1 MRVLRGWWRRF
12 RGWWLLTVAAAV
24 SAVLSAVGW
33 VYTGLV
39 AAVAVGVGGAVAAV
53 LAERGRAHLAD
64 RAKAAAGSR
73 SGLYVAPVGEI
84 EDPVRLGTHPAAR
97 VKGEDGRINRTPAF
111 VERDRMADV
120 KAALTAGGFVL
131 MVGDSTAGKTR
142 LAYEAMRACLPR
154 HVCVKPE
161 TSDALP
167 AAITVARQK
176 RPSVLWLDDLERYL
190 GIGGLTRRISSSSS
204 RSVRIVVLAT
214 CARTSAMISVPA
226 TIRYGRRA
234 TGRWH
239 GRGGARRSGRSG

>member
-1 MRVLRGWWRRF
+1 MRVLRGWWRRL

-24 SAVLSAVGW
+24 TAVLSAVGW

-53 LAERGRAHLAD
+53 LTERGRAHLAD

-84 EDPVRLGTHPAAR
+84 EDPIRLGTHPAAA
-97 VKGEDGRINRTPAF
+97 VEGEDGRIDRTPAF
-111 VERDRMADV
+111 VERDQMADV

-167 AAITVARQK
+167 AAIAVARQK

-190 GIGGLTRRISSSSS
+190 GIGGLTRTDL
-204 RSVRIVVLAT
+204 VELVEVGRIVVLAT
-214 CARTSAMISVPA
+214 MRSHERDDLSARHDPV
-226 TIRYGRRA
+226 RA
-234 TGRWH
+234 ASDRQVARA
-239 GRGGARRSGRSG
+239 GRGETFWH

>member
-1 MRVLRGWWRRF
+1 
-12 RGWWLLTVAAAV
+12 LLTVAAAV
-24 SAVLSAVGW
+24 TAVLSAVGW

-53 LAERGRAHLAD
+53 LTERGRAHLAD

-84 EDPVRLGTHPAAR
+84 EDPIRLGTHPAAA
-97 VKGEDGRINRTPAF
+97 VEGEDGRIDRTPAF
-111 VERDRMADV
+111 VERDQMADV

-167 AAITVARQK
+167 AAIAVARQK

-190 GIGGLTRRISSSSS
+190 GIGGLTRTDLVELVEVGPDRGAGDYP
-204 RSVRIVVLAT
+204 LAR
-214 CARTSAMISVPA
+214 AR
-226 TIRYGRRA
+226 
-234 TGRWH
+234 
-239 GRGGARRSGRSG
+239 